1 MTWNLSGSTL
11 STMNTLYTPRILTGI
26 LYNPRTIR
34 QQMTQIMFQKVNIPA
49 IFIVNRAVL
58 ALLFIALTTGIVL
71 HSRYSVSHAVPA
83 YQFHSFPLWYSISQ
97 VVIWM
102 IILNHHNNR
111 KKIVR
116 DIKEKLCYVVLDYEP
131 EMASSALLSYST
143 EMYALSDSQ
152 FITIDNEQFRGCTPY
167 IFP

>member
-71 HSRYSVSHAVPA
+71 PSGYSVSHAVPA
-83 YQFHSFPLWYSISQ
+83 YQFHSFPLR
-97 VVIWM
+97 
-102 IILNHHNNR
+102 LNLAGCDLNDHFEPLPQP
-111 KKIVR
+111 KKIVQ
-116 DIKEKLCYVVLDYEP
+116 DIKEKLCYVVLDYEL
-131 EMASSALLSYST
+131 EMASAALLSYST